1 VVKKKKAATPRNKF
15 EARINRQLKRAR
27 VIFKYEEER
36 IPYILARH
44 YIPDFIIYTP
54 LGKVY
59 VECKGY
65 LRPEDKSKLR
75 AVKKLNPQVDLRI
88 VFYRPVESYIKW
100 AEKNGFRYAIEKVPR
115 EWMNGL

>member
-1 VVKKKKAATPRNKF
+1 MSKA
-15 EARINRQLKRAR
+15 LKRQK
-27 VIFKYEEER
+27 VKFTYETER

-44 YIPDFIIYTP
+44 YVPDFIIQTK

-75 AVKKLNPQVDLRI
+75 AVKRQNPQIDLRI
-88 VFYRPVESYIKW
+88 LFYGGTTLRERNQIKW
-100 AEKNGFRYAIEKVPR
+100 AERNGFRYAIETLPK
-115 EWMNGL
+115 EWADGL

>member
-1 VVKKKKAATPRNKF
+1 MIKKKQPRNKF
-15 EARINRQLKRAR
+15 ELRIKRQLSRAKI
-27 VIFKYEEER
+27 IFKYEEER

-44 YIPDFIIYTP
+44 YIPDFILYTP

-100 AEKNGFRYAIEKVPR
+100 CERWGFKYAIEKVPKD
-115 EWMNGL
+115 WLHGM